1 MVVVPS
7 EVVPSVVVLERKKVM
22 TCMDYVI
29 VAFTPWSQSAPDNV
43 KAKTGDVL
51 TLFDTAVL
59 ISDHKLRDTR
69 MATKPT
75 TCRQCNQLVRHE
87 WQKYPRLDRPS
98 MLP

>member
-22 TCMDYVI
+22 TCMDYAI

-51 TLFDTAVL
+51 NNV
-59 ISDHKLRDTR
+59 
-69 MATKPT
+69 
-75 TCRQCNQLVRHE
+75 
-87 WQKYPRLDRPS
+87 
-98 MLP
+98 